1 MFIRIGERILDFDS
15 YRKQVSLI
23 KRYAESDIEALFG
36 MQGFELRRKESRE
49 DYDKLFLEL
58 YNPELKIRIVFEME
72 REEEDI
78 LEE

>member
-1 MFIRIGERILDFDS
+1 MFIKIGKRILDFDN

-72 REEEDI
+72 REEEEI

>member
-1 MFIRIGERILDFDS
+1 MFIRIGERILDFDN

-36 MQGFELRRKESRE
+36 MQGFELRRKDSRE

-72 REEEDI
+72 REEEEI

>member
-1 MFIRIGERILDFDS
+1 MFIKIGERILDFDN

-72 REEEDI
+72 REEEEI

>member
-1 MFIRIGERILDFDS
+1 MFIRIGERILDFDN

-72 REEEDI
+72 REEEEI